1 MVNGFNKIQILVREQ
16 QTVSFRCVKIQ
27 NESYVSKIRLYLV
40 YDISFPIKLLFLLL
54 SIFSNIISGQQTD
67 IGVLTDFTR
76 PTAGVRIIEF
86 ESEIGNQTF
95 DVELWDCSGDLEQ
108 GKT

>member
-1 MVNGFNKIQILVREQ
+1 M
-16 QTVSFRCVKIQ
+16 
-27 NESYVSKIRLYLV
+27 
-40 YDISFPIKLLFLLL
+40 FPIKLLFLLL

-108 GKT
+108 GKN